1 MSIIETNSTSSPIT
15 LAQMQAN
22 LRLPDGMDEDLL
34 NRLIPAA
41 THYCE
46 LVTNIAT
53 RNKTVVATYI
63 GPNTLYDLKYKAA
76 TVTTVKIN
84 NVATT
89 NFTNYLG
96 GNPGYVQIDDTIEAS
111 DIVQI
116 TYTVTGITTHEALN
130 ECIIAYASALYNNPE
145 GLSEMD
151 MRRINFRL
159 RTISQ

>member
-15 LAQMQAN
+15 LAQMKAN
-22 LRLPDGMDEDLL
+22 LRLPDDMDEDLI

-53 RNKTVVATYI
+53 RNKTVISTYI

>member
-1 MSIIETNSTSSPIT
+1 MSSVASYVEGLPHEVKNRYEEKTRIIGGLYPFAFFSDSGRSTLT
-15 LAQMQAN
+15 KGN
-22 LRLPDGMDEDLL
+22 LP
-34 NRLIPAA
+34 
-41 THYCE
+41 H
-46 LVTNIAT
+46 
-53 RNKTVVATYI
+53 
-63 GPNTLYDLKYKAA
+63 
-76 TVTTVKIN
+76 
-84 NVATT
+84 
-89 NFTNYLG
+89 
-96 GNPGYVQIDDTIEAS
+96 IEAS

>member
-1 MSIIETNSTSSPIT
+1 MSIIETNSTDSPIT
-15 LAQMQAN
+15 LAQMLDN
-22 LRLPDGMDEDLL
+22 LRLPSGMDEDLI